1 VTVLVVG
8 DIATDVL
15 TVYSGPLAVGSDTA
29 AEVRITGGGSAANT
43 AAWLVRAG
51 VDSVLSGVVG
61 DDDAG
66 TARLAELREAGVRCA
81 VRRLAGAGTGCVVV
95 LSSRTERS
103 MLCDRG
109 ANAALE
115 PSDVD
120 AGLPAAHLH
129 LSSYSL
135 FDPRSAPAGEHALRT
150 ARALGMTCSV
160 DAGSAAPLAR
170 FGRARF
176 LDLVR
181 GADVLFAN
189 LDEARVLAGDADV
202 IAALRPYS
210 TMIVVKCGRDGAV
223 LAERDGGEPISV
235 PAQPAAVADP
245 TGAGDAFAAGFL
257 GAWLG
262 GAGAAQA
269 LAAGARLGAQA
280 VALVGGRPATRP

>member
-1 VTVLVVG
+1 MVG
-8 DIATDVL
+8 DIATDIL
-15 TVYSGPLAVGSDTA
+15 TVYSGPLAVDSDTA
-29 AEVRITGGGSAANT
+29 AQVRITGGGSAANT
-43 AAWLVRAG
+43 AAWLVQAG

-66 TARLAELREAGVRCA
+66 AARIAELRAAGVRCA
-81 VRRLAGAGTGCVVV
+81 VRRVPGASTGSVVV
-95 LSSRTERS
+95 LSSGTARS

-109 ANAALE
+109 ANALLD

-129 LSSYSL
+129 LSAYSL

-181 GADVLFAN
+181 AADVLFAN
-189 LDEARVLAGDADV
+189 LDDAG
-202 IAALRPYS
+202 LHRS
-210 TMIVVKCGRDGAV
+210 F
-223 LAERDGGEPISV
+223 ER
-235 PAQPAAVADP
+235 Q
-245 TGAGDAFAAGFL
+245 
-257 GAWLG
+257 
-262 GAGAAQA
+262 QA
-269 LAAGARLGAQA
+269 LAVLDANAQRGAALKQLIVAGVEQA
-280 VALVGGRPATRP
+280 VFLQAAPAQRGGANGRRENALAREVCAIESQFDFALQRHPR